1 MEETIELR
9 EIIEILLK
17 GKWIIAI
24 FTIVA
29 MLFAGVM
36 SWFVLEE
43 TYESKAVVQL
53 SSDVQDTDIN
63 IMSNY
68 VAAEFTPTTFMQLI
82 QNEVFIKQ
90 AFEKEGYTDF
100 HKANLSTSNQAN
112 TDLVELTYKNASPE
126 EAQKHLQ
133 FLIEQTKSSMNASI
147 KETLNELA
155 QMYFNESTTLSVEI
169 EQLMN
174 QYNNIITSNKLPEV
188 LILQTIVS
196 SEVILNLTTE
206 QTNSLANINGSL
218 QNKLLQLKAQ
228 IDVKSE
234 EYQTV
239 LAKYQSVKTG
249 LNSFKPDSFIRV
261 MSEPTLA
268 GGPASPN
275 KPLNLVIG
283 LVLGLMVGVGYV
295 FSREYWRNSA
305 VAK

>member
-9 EIIEILLK
+9 EIIEVLLK

-29 MLFAGVM
+29 MLFAGVV

-43 TYESKAVVQL
+43 TYESKAIVQL
-53 SSDVQDTDIN
+53 SSGVKDTNTD

-68 VAAEFTPTTFMQLI
+68 VAAEFTPTTFMQRV

-100 HKANLSTSNQAN
+100 NKANLSASNQVN
-112 TDLVELTYKNASPE
+112 TNLVELTYKNASPE
-126 EAQKHLQ
+126 EAQKHLL
-133 FLIEQTKSSMNASI
+133 FLIEQTKSSMNASV
-147 KETLNELA
+147 KETLNELV
-155 QMYFNESTTLSVEI
+155 QTYLNESNDLSAEI

-174 QYNNIITSNKLPEV
+174 EYNNIITSNKLPEV
-188 LILQTIVS
+188 LILQTIAS
-196 SEVILNLTTE
+196 SEVILNLTGE

-218 QNKLLQLKAQ
+218 QNELLQLKAQ

-234 EYQTV
+234 EYQAV
-239 LAKYQSVKTG
+239 LAKYQSIKTG
-249 LNSFKPDSFIRV
+249 LNSFKPDPFIRV
-261 MSEPTLA
+261 ISEPTLA

-275 KPLNLVIG
+275 KPRNLSIG
-283 LVLGLMVGVGYV
+283 LVLGLMLGVGYV
-295 FSREYWRNSA
+295 FFREYWRNSV